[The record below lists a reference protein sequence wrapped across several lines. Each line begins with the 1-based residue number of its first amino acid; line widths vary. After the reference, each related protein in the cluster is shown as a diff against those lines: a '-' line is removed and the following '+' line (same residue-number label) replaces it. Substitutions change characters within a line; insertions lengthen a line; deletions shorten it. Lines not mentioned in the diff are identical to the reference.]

1 MTSLKKGFMIFSSIF
16 LFYLIIILIH
26 KNNSSLKKPVRYEIN
41 SGYQET
47 SVKSPYAK
55 QLDLSEA
62 LEPWSLYQNIS
73 CQQTKSVYSIS
84 VLLCLY
90 DSNNLFS
97 EYVHDIYEPSN
108 IGNTILT
115 IRNKFIKYK
124 FIFLF

>member
-1 MTSLKKGFMIFSSIF
+1 MTSLKKRFLIFSSIF

-41 SGYQET
+41 SDYQET

-97 EYVHDIYEPSN
+97 EYVRKYDIYEPSN
-108 IGNTILT
+108 IGNTINYT
-115 IRNKFIKYK
+115 K
-124 FIFLF
+124 